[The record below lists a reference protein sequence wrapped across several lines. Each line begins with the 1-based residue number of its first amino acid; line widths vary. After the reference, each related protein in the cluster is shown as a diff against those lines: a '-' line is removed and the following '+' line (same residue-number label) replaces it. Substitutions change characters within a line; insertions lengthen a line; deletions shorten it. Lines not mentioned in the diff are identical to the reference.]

1 MNERSTRRLAGA
13 VVAFGLAAPGL
24 GGDVAPPPAPPLT
37 LRRAMELAASQSPE
51 VVAASAAE
59 AEAAAARRV
68 ASATPRPE
76 LWVSTGPG
84 YAAGVPGP
92 LLGGLPAI
100 ARVDLRASLFDP
112 ARRAGEEEA
121 RARLARAGGVAASA
135 RVAAARAAGELFSR
149 CVLDASLAEAAAVRL
164 SARERARART
174 EALAQE
180 GRVTAVDVGHAR
192 LAEAEARQD
201 LAEARADRELDE
213 AALRVRVGWPAGS
226 PLVLAAASVAD
237 LPEEGGGEPI
247 AAALAADPEV
257 QGLASAAWGLE
268 KAARW
273 QGRRFVPVVEAAAQ
287 YARLY
292 KTSDWDLYYPTF
304 QPDNWAVGASISIPL
319 WTAGRVAAQEATT
332 RARLDRVKA
341 ERRARER
348 DLQDA
353 LERAA
358 EAVNRTAGRREL
370 AAQRESLAA
379 ETLRL
384 ARALE
389 AEGRVDAADV
399 AAREAE
405 LAAARQG
412 RASAE
417 HEWRLARLER
427 LALLGALPGGTAAPD
442 SGASTR

>member
-1 MNERSTRRLAGA
+1 MNERSTRRLAG
-13 VVAFGLAAPGL
+13 VVLASGLAAPAL
-24 GGDVAPPPAPPLT
+24 GGGVVLEEAPPLT
-37 LRRAMELAASQSPE
+37 LRRAMELAVGQAPE
-51 VVAASAAE
+51 VAAASASE
-59 AEAAAARRV
+59 SEAAAARRV
-68 ASATPRPE
+68 ASSVPRPE
-76 LWVSTGPG
+76 LWASTGPG

-100 ARVDLRASLFDP
+100 ARVELRASLFDP

-121 RARLARAGGVAASA
+121 RARLARAGGAAASA
-135 RVAAARAAGELFSR
+135 RVGVARAAGELFSR

-164 SARERARART
+164 SALERARVRT

-180 GRVTAVDVGHAR
+180 GRVTGVDVGRAR

-201 LAEARADRELDE
+201 LAEARASRELDE
-213 AALRVRVGWPAGS
+213 AALRARVGWPADR
-226 PLVLAAASVAD
+226 PLVLDATSLGE
-237 LPEEGGGEPI
+237 LPEEPGGDPLT
-247 AAALAADPEV
+247 AARAADPEV
-257 QGLASAAWGLE
+257 QGLAGAASGLE

-319 WTAGRVAAQEATT
+319 WTAGRVAAQEAGT
-332 RARLDRVKA
+332 RASLERVNA

-348 DLQDA
+348 DLEDA
-353 LERAA
+353 LRRAG
-358 EAVNRTAGRREL
+358 EAVSRTAARREL

-379 ETLRL
+379 EALRIS
-384 ARALE
+384 RALA
-389 AEGRVDAADV
+389 AEGRIDVAEV

-405 LAAARQG
+405 LAAAGQG
-412 RASAE
+412 RAGAD

-427 LALLGALPGGTAAPD
+427 LALLGALPGREPAPS
-442 SGASTR
+442 SGVTP

>member
-13 VVAFGLAAPGL
+13 VVAFGLAAPAL
-24 GGDVAPPPAPPLT
+24 GGDVPQPTPPLT
-37 LRRAMELAASQSPE
+37 LRRAMELAASLSPE
-51 VVAASAAE
+51 VVAASAGE
-59 AEAAAARRV
+59 VEAAAARRV

-76 LWVSTGPG
+76 LSVSTGPG

-100 ARVDLRASLFDP
+100 ARADLRASLFDP
-112 ARRAGEEEA
+112 ARRAGEEAA
-121 RARLARAGGVAASA
+121 RARLARAGGAAASA
-135 RVAAARAAGELFSR
+135 RVAAARAGGELFSR
-149 CVLDASLAEAAAVRL
+149 CILDASVAEAAAVRV
-164 SARERARART
+164 SALQRARARA

-180 GRVTAVDVGHAR
+180 GRVTGIDVERAR

-201 LAEARADRELDE
+201 LAEARSGRELDE
-213 AALRVRVGWPAGS
+213 ADLRARVGWPAGS
-226 PLVLAAASVAD
+226 PLVLDVASAGE
-237 LPEEGGGEPI
+237 LPEEPGGDVV
-247 AAALAADPEV
+247 AADPEV
-257 QGLASAAWGLE
+257 QGLAGAAAGLE

-292 KTSDWDLYYPTF
+292 RTSDWDLYYPTF

-319 WTAGRVAAQEATT
+319 WTAGRVAAQEAST
-332 RARLDRVKA
+332 RASLDRVNA

-348 DLQDA
+348 DLEA
-353 LERAA
+353 AARRAA
-358 EAVNRTAGRREL
+358 EAVTRAAARREL
-370 AAQRESLAA
+370 AGRRESLAA
-379 ETLRL
+379 EALRL

-389 AEGRVDAADV
+389 SEGRVDPADV

-405 LAAARQG
+405 LADAGQARA
-412 RASAE
+412 RAD

-427 LALLGALPGGTAAPD
+427 LALLGALPGGTAAPGA
-442 SGASTR
+442 GASTR